1 MSSLVSAIGE
11 GLGISK
17 NSIRG
22 LSTFIS
28 DVRECANRDQEEL
41 RVGREMAKIRK
52 AFKDNPKM
60 DGYQRKKCVAKILYI
75 YTLGYEPDFGYA
87 EALRLLSSRKFA
99 EKQMGYLTLSVVL
112 NEDHEMIPLV
122 INSFRNDLEA
132 RPEQHICLALS
143 AVCNIGGRTMAEALV
158 PSVEKHLISQAS
170 EAMVRKKAAMC
181 LVRLFTRYPDLFQAE
196 IWRDRAKEMFQEEN
210 PGVLTAYV
218 SFFTYAANTAPAV
231 FKTLYRHM
239 LRLLAR
245 AVSGTKTPESY
256 LYYRVPTPWLSVKI
270 LRWLQI
276 YDLPESTE
284 ESSYL
289 IELLGKLLNG
299 TDLVS
304 DKVGSARNAFHMVL
318 IEGINLVIHLQQT
331 PELLEASSRILSL
344 FLQEKSSNLRY
355 LALEAYTQLA
365 QISTAANAMVKKNQE
380 LVTSALQDP
389 DISIRRRALDL
400 VYGMC
405 DKKNCKG
412 IVNELLLFLNYLN
425 VNIPT
430 DFAIREELVLKIA
443 ILAEKF
449 ASQYKW
455 YIDVMLKVITVAGD
469 VMTNDIWFRVIKMV
483 TNHQDV
489 QQYATET
496 AFLALKEDTVNETMV
511 KVASFL
517 CGEYG
522 SLITKIASG
531 PDQCRLLTQKFSL
544 SSESTKA
551 IILTSLLKL
560 AAHFPE
566 VAGGVHKVYGTFA
579 SQINPELQQRAVEYA
594 QLLKMQDLLGKVT
607 ENLPAYNEV
616 GDQEEVLE
624 IRRSLRSQASM
635 RASPSQ
641 NAFGGS
647 PSPANTTP
655 GSPMSANTGSP
666 SPATSPSPNGANDTP
681 SPASGKTTKKKK
693 KKHHKGVVG
702 EATDSVTSEF
712 NQIVATATGGSP
724 TPSMPPMNGS
734 GAATAPVMGLAPP
747 PVAVDTSL
755 SPEATA
761 EANFKKLCLLG
772 QGVLYEDAV
781 IQVGIKS
788 DFAKGQGRVYIYFG
802 NKTNA
807 PLTNVAATIPPT
819 TYIAIQ
825 LTEPLPTTVEP
836 ASQQRIGLALQ
847 CLAPFGSSS
856 SLQLSLSYLA
866 AGKSSHHK
874 WDLPFTLTRF
884 MDPVTIDA
892 QKFMMHWQQVTQP
905 SQVSIDVVHALHPI
919 NVPAISKV
927 VQFGLR
933 LQVLD
938 GIDKNS
944 NNITASGIFTCSQGT
959 SFALARLETN
969 AEAQMMRISIKTS
982 NQTVTSALKALFV
995 SALGKPAPPAASAA
1009 PSK

>member
-1 MSSLVSAIGE
+1 
-11 GLGISK
+11 
-17 NSIRG
+17 
-22 LSTFIS
+22 
-28 DVRECANRDQEEL
+28 
-41 RVGREMAKIRK
+41 
-52 AFKDNPKM
+52 M
-60 DGYQRKKCVAKILYI
+60 DGYQRKKCVAKILYM
-75 YTLGYEPDFGYA
+75 YVLGYEPDFGYA
-87 EALRLLSSRKFA
+87 EALRLLSSRKFS

-122 INSFRNDLEA
+122 INSFKNDLEA
-132 RPEQHICLALS
+132 RPEQHVCLALS
-143 AVCNIGGRTMAEALV
+143 AVCNIGGKTMAEALV
-158 PSVEKHLISQAS
+158 PAVEKHMISQAS

-181 LVRLFTRYPDLFQAE
+181 LVRLFTRYPDLFQPD

-218 SFFTYAANTAPAV
+218 SFFTYAANTAPSV
-231 FKTLYRHM
+231 FKSLYRHM

-276 YDLPESTE
+276 FDLPESQE

-289 IELLGKLLNG
+289 LELLGKLLNG
-299 TDLVS
+299 TDLVN
-304 DKVGSARNAFHMVL
+304 DKIGSARNAFHMVL
-318 IEGINLVIHLQQT
+318 MEGINLVIHLQQT
-331 PELLEASSRILSL
+331 PELLESSSRILSL

-355 LALEAYTQLA
+355 LALDAYTKLA
-365 QISTAANAMVKKNQE
+365 QISVAANAMVKKNQE

-405 DKKNCKG
+405 DKKNVKG
-412 IVNELLLFLNYLN
+412 IVQELIQFLNYLN

-455 YIDVMLKVITVAGD
+455 YVDVMLKMITIAGD

-496 AFLALKEDTVNETMV
+496 AFSALKEDTVNETMV

-522 SLITKIASG
+522 DRITNIAAG
-531 PDQCRLLTQKFSL
+531 ADQCRLLTQKFAI
-544 SSESTKA
+544 SSETTKA
-551 IILTSLLKL
+551 IILSSLLKL
-560 AAHFPE
+560 ASHFPE
-566 VAGGVHKVYGTFA
+566 VAGGVNKVYAAFA

-594 QLLKMQDLLGKVT
+594 QILKMQTLLTTVT

-616 GDQEEVLE
+616 GDQEEMLE
-624 IRRSLRSQASM
+624 VRQSGKRRSSTIRTSASQSAFGSSTP
-635 RASPSQ
+635 ASPSEKDT
-641 NAFGGS
+641 S
-647 PSPANTTP
+647 STP
-655 GSPMSANTGSP
+655 
-666 SPATSPSPNGANDTP
+666 TSPVASPPKESNGDSHDHGST
-681 SPASGKTTKKKK
+681 KTKKKR

-702 EATDSVTSEF
+702 ENTDQVNEEF
-712 NQIVATATGGSP
+712 NAVVEASMGANQPTMPSNGGSQSP
-724 TPSMPPMNGS
+724 TPQQ
-734 GAATAPVMGLAPP
+734 APVLGLAPP
-747 PVAVDTSL
+747 PAPTTPEGNFQKL
-755 SPEATA
+755 S
-761 EANFKKLCLLG
+761 LLG
-772 QGVLYEDAV
+772 QGVLFEDSN
-781 IQVGIKS
+781 IQIGIKS
-788 DFAKGQGRVYIYFG
+788 DFSKGQGRVYIYIG

-807 PLTNVAATIPPT
+807 SLTNVAATIPPT
-819 TYIAIQ
+819 TFIAIQ
-825 LTEPLPTTVEP
+825 LVEPLPTTVEP

-847 CLAPFGSSS
+847 CLAPFGASSL
-856 SLQLSLSYLA
+856 LQLSLSYLA

-874 WDLPFTLTRF
+874 WDLPFTLSRF

-892 QKFMMHWQQVTQP
+892 QKFMTHWAQVTQP
-905 SQVSIDVVHALHPI
+905 AQISVDVVNALHPI
-919 NVPAISKV
+919 NVPAISKMI
-927 VQFGLR
+927 QFGLR

-938 GIDKNS
+938 GVDKNS
-944 NNITASGIFTCSQGT
+944 NNITASGIFTCTQGS
-959 SFALARLETN
+959 SFALARIETN
-969 AEAQMMRISIKTS
+969 AEAQMMRISLKTS
-982 NQTVTSALKALFV
+982 NQSVTAALKALFA
-995 SALGKPAPPAASAA
+995 SALGKPAAAAQ
-1009 PSK
+1009 